1 MFRAQLSDGE
11 QIDCTDYEL
20 GERGATLYDG
30 DENFL
35 AFVPY
40 NHLLWLG
47 NVSEDGS
54 TKW

>member
-11 QIDCTDYEL
+11 QIDCTDYEF
-20 GERGATLYDG
+20 GERGVTLSDA
-30 DENFL
+30 DDDFL

-47 NVSEDGS
+47 MVDDDGR